1 MKTEIN
7 KQIVKNNMAAKLYEL
22 KTSRQVIEAYL
33 EKTEEQENKDNEY
46 IKSLIDRLTEAEEAK
61 ATATDK
67 ETVKK
72 AIITI
77 TELTQE
83 ITLEDASAVAMA
95 NKSNQELS
103 NLVETFFDKYVQARQ
118 IFNNL
123 KYVFIAET
131 SPKSIEADIAELKE
145 IMMSINGSFA
155 MVKSIMTDRKLVSTA
170 DRFFNAPS
178 GKRVHLSQMG
188 LEINKLEHLRQ
199 DIMPLLREL
208 KNEGLL

>member
-1 MKTEIN
+1 MRTEIN
-7 KQIVKNNMAAKLYEL
+7 KQIVKKNMAAKLDEL
-22 KTSRQVIEAYL
+22 NTSRQAIETYL
-33 EKTEEQENKDNEY
+33 VEIEEQEKKDNEY
-46 IKSLIDRLTEAEEAK
+46 IKSLKYRLTEAEEAK

-67 ETVKK
+67 GTVKK
-72 AIITI
+72 AIIII

-83 ITLEDASAVAMA
+83 ITLEEAAAVAMA
-95 NKSNQELS
+95 NKSNQELC

-145 IMMSINGSFA
+145 IMVSINGSFA

-188 LEINKLEHLRQ
+188 LEIHKLEHLRQ
-199 DIMPLLREL
+199 DIMPLLRDL

>member
-1 MKTEIN
+1 MRTEIN
-7 KQIVKNNMAAKLYEL
+7 KQIVKNNMAAKLDEL
-22 KTSRQVIEAYL
+22 KTSRQAIETYL
-33 EKTEEQENKDNEY
+33 EEIEEQEKKDNEY
-46 IKSLIDRLTEAEEAK
+46 IKSLKDRLTEAEEAK

-67 ETVKK
+67 VTVKK

-83 ITLEDASAVAMA
+83 ITLEEASVVAMA

-103 NLVETFFDKYVQARQ
+103 NVVETFFDKYVQARQ

-188 LEINKLEHLRQ
+188 LEIHKLEHLRQ
-199 DIMPLLREL
+199 DIMPLLRDL